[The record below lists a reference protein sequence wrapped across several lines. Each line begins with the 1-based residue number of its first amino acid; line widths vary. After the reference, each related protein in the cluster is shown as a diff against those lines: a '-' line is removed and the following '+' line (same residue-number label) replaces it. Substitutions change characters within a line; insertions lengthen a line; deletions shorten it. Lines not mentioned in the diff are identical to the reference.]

1 MARKKSRKRNP
12 NFQSVVVRRYMAAR
26 PEHYILDPVR
36 NIYVEKQTILPRYGK
51 GSRGPTTYN
60 KIQKDITAL
69 SEGYGLNQKEINS
82 ARGLSRRLNNV
93 MKLVKTDSKIAEIM
107 EHRWRTSDAFEQ
119 FGYIDFKDLKQSD
132 ITKLVEMYVAESGI
146 YNLPSLA
153 TPEKRENG
161 DMDWAWNS

>member
-1 MARKKSRKRNP
+1 MARKQTQKPIKRSKA
-12 NFQSVVVRRYMAAR
+12 FLR
-26 PEHYILDPVR
+26 IL
-36 NIYVEKQTILPRYGK
+36 EKYKHISEVWKAPDYKPSFGK

-60 KIQKDITAL
+60 KIQKDISVL

-93 MKLVKTDSKIAEIM
+93 MKLIKTDSKIAEIM